1 MRVEVLEQVGEADA
15 QSGCDAFD
23 GVERNVSMPVL
34 ELDDIGFA
42 PPDHQRELA
51 GGEPGLFAQLADA
64 AAKFYFDTFT
74 HEGEYTVVFRIRG
87 IRKLSVPE
95 KVAQLFI

>member
-1 MRVEVLEQVGEADA
+1 MRVEVFEQVGEADA
-15 QSGCDAFD
+15 QSGRDALD

-42 PPDHQRELA
+42 PPDHQREFA

-64 AAKFYFDTFT
+64 AAKFYFDTFA
-74 HEGEYTVVFRIRG
+74 HVGEYTVVFRIRG

>member
-1 MRVEVLEQVGEADA
+1 
-15 QSGCDAFD
+15 
-23 GVERNVSMPVL
+23 MPVL
-34 ELDDIGFA
+34 ELDDVGFA

-74 HEGEYTVVFRIRG
+74 HVGEYTVVFCRRG

-95 KVAQLFI
+95 KLRNFSSNPQFLDKQ